1 MKYVNIAATSSNKA
15 IRDFSRKY
23 ALVAQWIEYFTPNEG
38 AAGSIPAGRT
48 IALKAST
55 RWNYSILTSAFFI
68 LPQFLPQFTPFDFLA
83 KTRALDYEILYA
95 RVAVF
100 CINLTPD

>member
-1 MKYVNIAATSSNKA
+1 MARNGAYMKYVSIAATSSNKA

-48 IALKAST
+48 NKLKRQT
-55 RWNYSILTSAFFI
+55 RWNYCIPAGL
-68 LPQFLPQFTPFDFLA
+68 FL
-83 KTRALDYEILYA
+83 
-95 RVAVF
+95 V
-100 CINLTPD
+100 

>member
-1 MKYVNIAATSSNKA
+1 MARNGAYMKYVSIAATSSNKA

-23 ALVAQWIEYFTPNEG
+23 ALVAQWIECLTPNEK

-48 IALKAST
+48 TALKAST

-68 LPQFLPQFTPFDFLA
+68 LPLLHTIHFVTRHSAKGHHNSEELMRPFVCHL
-83 KTRALDYEILYA
+83 
-95 RVAVF
+95 
-100 CINLTPD
+100 